1 MSKINFVLRIEPDV
15 IDKVKDRAEEC
26 GITSAEYIREAIDRY
41 LENDTYDEPTKEM
54 IEDMD
59 WDELEE
65 AIDEYDLEIDAND
78 YDNSGLFGSPSAED
92 TEDLRE
98 AVLDEFGLLEDE
110 YEE

>member
-15 IDKVKDRAEEC
+15 IDEVKDRAGEC
-26 GITSAEYIREAIDRY
+26 GITPAEYIREAIDRY
-41 LENDTYDEPTKEM
+41 LESDTYDEPTKEAV
-54 IEDMD
+54 EDMD

-65 AIDEYDLEIDAND
+65 AIDEYDLKIDASD

-92 TEDLRE
+92 VENLRE
-98 AVLDEFGLLEDE
+98 AVLDELGLLEDE